1 MHTGDCGLSQ
11 RFPGATVWP
20 PKSFIV
26 FSFISRFSSDAQT
39 LWGVGRDVFAVEGFT
54 VIAAF
59 TASST
64 ATTFLNE
71 GFNFCGL
78 MRTVWP

>member
-20 PKSFIV
+20 PKSCIV

-39 LWGVGRDVFAVEGFT
+39 LWGVGWDVFAVEGFT

-71 GFNFCGL
+71 GFNFCG
-78 MRTVWP
+78 